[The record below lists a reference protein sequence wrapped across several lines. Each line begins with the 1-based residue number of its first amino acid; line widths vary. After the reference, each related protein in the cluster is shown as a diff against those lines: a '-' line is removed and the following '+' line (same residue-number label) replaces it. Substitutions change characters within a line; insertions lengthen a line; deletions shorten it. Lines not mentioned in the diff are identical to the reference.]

1 METKVPLG
9 PRQAFDLIADL
20 RVHERWIPATRID
33 APARPLRTGDE
44 VVARS
49 ARWLVDKM
57 VVEESTP
64 PEGTA
69 PGVLRLRKRG
79 PVLLGDATITVAAAG
94 DTPNTVAAA
103 GDTPNTVA
111 AAGDTPNP
119 VAAAGDGGSRI
130 TWDAQ
135 TWLAGPL
142 PARLTRP
149 LAGAGYRVM
158 LALAF
163 RGIRRDAAAL
173 GRVVARRRG

>member
-103 GDTPNTVA
+103 GD
-111 AAGDTPNP
+111 
-119 VAAAGDGGSRI
+119 GGSRI

>member
-94 DTPNTVAAA
+94 DIPNTVAAA
-103 GDTPNTVA
+103 GDTPNT
-111 AAGDTPNP
+111 G
-119 VAAAGDGGSRI
+119 AAAGDGGSRI